1 MLSRQKADFSIIS
14 TYSHQSGMNRS
25 KKQII
30 GNAGKKGLCQSISIS
45 RKKTCCHGLPGTLAE
60 HGKGQRDKDASY
72 SPTQAFEP
80 SRPVDLLSSLQQ
92 TSGEQLT
99 RRSIDSE
106 LRKTCQIRIRYIDL
120 GKASCDAKE
129 YRKHSQ
135 QPISSCP
142 PNIASFHM
150 HPLTFVP
157 QI

>member
-1 MLSRQKADFSIIS
+1 MPRKAPLQIRYDILAEEGTHGIDGDPKERNRFKQSKIDQFSPIYRVHRLAWSDMLPRQKADFSIIS

-80 SRPVDLLSSLQQ
+80 SRPLICQVPSN
-92 TSGEQLT
+92 
-99 RRSIDSE
+99 RRPESNSP
-106 LRKTCQIRIRYIDL
+106 
-120 GKASCDAKE
+120 AVA
-129 YRKHSQ
+129 
-135 QPISSCP
+135 
-142 PNIASFHM
+142 
-150 HPLTFVP
+150 
-157 QI
+157 